1 MRQITLSDHAG
12 SQVAKAASARAD
24 KYETDKAQHDAFL
37 EKRQEKSE
45 TLRESSQQ
53 AFAERRWIAGSVALL
68 SRLIHALK
76 LKPPAPKI
84 AAPGRDQTVWNAGS
98 KGEQRVA
105 ETFNAQLSDDWVLI
119 SGYHNPGGEV
129 DQLLVG
135 PSGVLAVEIKFING
149 KVFCDGDSCW
159 RDKYD
164 KYGNLVQESVPISD
178 RRGAWSERAGKC
190 GR

>member
-1 MRQITLSDHAG
+1 
-12 SQVAKAASARAD
+12 
-24 KYETDKAQHDAFL
+24 
-37 EKRQEKSE
+37 
-45 TLRESSQQ
+45 
-53 AFAERRWIAGSVALL
+53 
-68 SRLIHALK
+68 
-76 LKPPAPKI
+76 
-84 AAPGRDQTVWNAGS
+84 
-98 KGEQRVA
+98 
-105 ETFNAQLSDDWVLI
+105 LI